1 LINSAFNFPT
11 HQPKENKFVKPF
23 SHFESIFGKISIIP
37 LFLIKKQLMFKK
49 LLSYILPI
57 TILKQKS
64 TLSQTI
70 EVTWTDGKLVLD
82 SENTNYSYGNLQ
94 IILRKG
100 LKIIGFERIKSM
112 ENILVLGVAGGSVI
126 RTLVDEI
133 NFKGQITG
141 VEIDK
146 AIIEIA
152 NTYFNLGDIP
162 NLEIII
168 DDASKFVLKTN
179 KKYDLIIIDIFQ
191 DTKMPDFLFEF
202 FFINRLCYL
211 LKPKGYILFNTMLLN
226 YKQKQLNL
234 NYVTN
239 FDSKKYTVTTHNK
252 MDQTNEL
259 ILIESK
265 F

>member
-1 LINSAFNFPT
+1 
-11 HQPKENKFVKPF
+11 
-23 SHFESIFGKISIIP
+23 
-37 LFLIKKQLMFKK
+37 MFKK
-49 LLSYILPI
+49 LLSYFIPI
-57 TILKQKS
+57 TIFKQKS

-70 EVTWTDGKLVLD
+70 EVTWNGGKLVLD

-94 IILRKG
+94 RILRKG
-100 LKIIGFERIKSM
+100 LEIIGFERIKSM

-133 NFKGQITG
+133 NFKGEITG

-152 NTYFNLGDIP
+152 NTYFHLDEIP

-179 KKYDLIIIDIFQ
+179 QKYDLIIIDIFQ
-191 DTKMPDFLFEF
+191 DTIMPSFLFEF
-202 FFINRLCYL
+202 FFIARICYL
-211 LKPKGYILFNTMLLN
+211 LKPKGHILFNTMLLN
-226 YKQKQLNL
+226 YKQKKLNL
-234 NYVTN
+234 NYVTH
-239 FDSKKYTVTTHNK
+239 FDSKKYNVTTYNK